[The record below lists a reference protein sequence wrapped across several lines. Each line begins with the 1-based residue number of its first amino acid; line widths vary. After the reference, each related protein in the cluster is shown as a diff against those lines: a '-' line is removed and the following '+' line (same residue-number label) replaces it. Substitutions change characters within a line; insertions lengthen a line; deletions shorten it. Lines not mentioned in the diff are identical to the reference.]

1 MATTEDSM
9 RTELPHPIETPP
21 VAPAEKSPALGGL
34 RFDWIATVL
43 FAILIGGVY
52 LDGWAHN
59 HGKVDNTFFTPWH
72 AVLYSGLALSGIF
85 LVVNLLLNHRKGYP
99 WLEALPPGYSVS
111 LLGVIVFGVAGVLDM
126 IWHILFGIEVSV
138 EALLSPT
145 HLMLALGAMLIVTG
159 ALRSAWLRLPE
170 RKNYGWTQLMPAVVC
185 IALLVSLFAFLTE
198 YAHPQVSPYASNNGR
213 YAATNLPTSIY
224 LMNADGALQTR
235 LISDGLYHYDPTW
248 SHNGKRI
255 AFDAGPNTG
264 KNVSAQI
271 YIANPDGSNQLR
283 LTNDT
288 FDDWGPAWSPDD
300 SKIVFAS
307 NRGGQYN
314 LYIMNTD
321 GSNLT
326 RLTNSTGFVASW
338 SPDGN
343 HLVFDSHRD
352 GLYQIYVM
360 NADGS
365 NVIRVTHT
373 NSDETSP
380 AWSPDGSKIAFT
392 SNRDGNYQIYIMNA
406 DGSHQQALT
415 SGKGNWRPTWS
426 PNSRKIAFVSV
437 RNSTAEV
444 YEMKADG
451 SHQVD
456 VSNNPGAD
464 NGNGGISWS
473 RDGKLLYI
481 VQEHPPVNSFFSQS
495 LGIISILFQA
505 ALLMGL
511 VLFLLRRWLL
521 PFGSMTIIFTLSS
534 VAISFINDQ
543 QIFIPAAFAAGIIAD
558 GLLWWLK
565 PSPTRPLEFRIFAF
579 AAPVVYYSLYFLV
592 IQLTGGIGWTIHLWM
607 GSIFLA
613 GAIGVLLSYLLIP
626 PLLPM
631 HEVQ

>member
-1 MATTEDSM
+1 MAKTEDSM
-9 RTELPHPIETPP
+9 RTVPPHSREAQSAGLAAGKLPM
-21 VAPAEKSPALGGL
+21 LGGL
-34 RFDWIATVL
+34 RFDWIATFF
-43 FAILIGGVY
+43 FALLIGGVY

-72 AVLYSGLALSGIF
+72 AVLYSGLALTGIF
-85 LVVNLLLNHRKGYP
+85 FVVNLFLNRRKGYP

-224 LMNADGALQTR
+224 LMNADGTLQTR
-235 LISDGLYHYDPTW
+235 LLSDGLYHYDPAW
-248 SHNGKRI
+248 SHNGKKI

-264 KNVSAQI
+264 KSIHAQI

-314 LYIMNTD
+314 LYVMNAD
-321 GSNLT
+321 GSHLT

-343 HLVFDSHRD
+343 HLVFDARRD

-380 AWSPDGSKIAFT
+380 AWSPDGSKIAYV
-392 SNRDGNYQIYIMNA
+392 SARDGTAEVYEMNA
-406 DGSHQQALT
+406 DGSHQM
-415 SGKGNWRPTWS
+415 N
-426 PNSRKIAFVSV
+426 
-437 RNSTAEV
+437 
-444 YEMKADG
+444 
-451 SHQVD
+451 

-473 RDGKLLYI
+473 KDGKLLYI

-521 PFGSMTIIFTLSS
+521 PFGSMTLIFTLSS

-565 PSPTRPLEFRIFAF
+565 PSSKRPLEFRIFAF

-631 HEVQ
+631 HEIH